1 MQKILLKEAEQ
12 YAKQNQGRRIWR
24 KIVQA
29 MACVVVFC
37 TTYAL
42 ILPAITMEKNPCDL
56 EEHTHGE
63 SCYAKVGSDTVTMLA
78 CTYETLGV
86 HVHTSDCYDGEKRL
100 ICGQADYLIHE
111 HNEDCLDED
120 GTIVCQ
126 LPEVSAHVHTD
137 ACY

>member
-12 YAKQNQGRRIWR
+12 YTKQNQRRRIWR

-63 SCYAKVGSDTVTMLA
+63 SCYEKVVSDKVTMLMRRWVFMYTPQTVTTA
-78 CTYETLGV
+78 KNGSSVARWTT
-86 HVHTSDCYDGEKRL
+86 
-100 ICGQADYLIHE
+100 
-111 HNEDCLDED
+111 
-120 GTIVCQ
+120 
-126 LPEVSAHVHTD
+126 
-137 ACY
+137 